1 MQHVETAKKLLQWN
15 AKNLVASAD
24 LKKSEVGH
32 YLADTFLVLAN
43 GKRYE
48 ANRDSYFDFLN
59 GFRATIQTI
68 RYELNDFVIDQMSV
82 VIPMKAHIVR
92 TNGSIEN
99 FEAILILKFNRD
111 GKIVLWHELYIRM

>member
-15 AKNLVASAD
+15 AKNLVASSD
-24 LKKSEVGH
+24 LKKSEIGH
-32 YLADTFLVLAN
+32 YFADTFLVLAN

-48 ANRDSYFDFLN
+48 ANRDNYFDFLEE
-59 GFRATIQTI
+59 FRATIRTI
-68 RYELNDFVIDQMSV
+68 SYELGDFVTDQMSV

-92 TNGSIEN
+92 TDGSIEN

-111 GKIVLWHELYIRM
+111 SKIVLWQELYLRI